1 MCLEVLEHIP
11 GEHESIVLDNVVRP
25 ALEGVVLSWATP
37 GQGGYFHVNE
47 KSAKYSQEQM
57 KKRGLH
63 LDQQAT
69 TKLRQAARF
78 SWLKKN
84 AAVYR
89 FASTKSQL
97 SKR

>member
-47 KSAKYSQEQM
+47 KSAKSVSYT
-57 KKRGLH
+57 H
-63 LDQQAT
+63 LT
-69 TKLRQAARF
+69 LPTNRE
-78 SWLKKN
+78 
-84 AAVYR
+84 V
-89 FASTKSQL
+89 
-97 SKR
+97 